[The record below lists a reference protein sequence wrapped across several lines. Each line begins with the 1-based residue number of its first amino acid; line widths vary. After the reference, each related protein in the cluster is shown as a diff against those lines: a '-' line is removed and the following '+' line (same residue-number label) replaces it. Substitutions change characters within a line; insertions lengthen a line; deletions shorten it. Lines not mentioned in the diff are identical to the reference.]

1 MANGNIGNS
10 KSLAN
15 SFSTVFS
22 NLNQRLTAPGK
33 SGATL
38 ADRQKYYN
46 ELVDLG
52 VINTNAKV
60 GEFESLLNDAVD
72 NNAKGKAIFKWAQ
85 GRQNGFS
92 AKLYQAS
99 DDVWKTYSFEM
110 ELGRL
115 QKAFTRDPNTVI
127 NVSDPRN
134 FTEFGAVV
142 RRGDLTESEF
152 QTLLKRE
159 AAEIVKDTVPNYSR
173 VPEFIKQL
181 RQMPF
186 GNFVA
191 FPAEMIRTGGNILG
205 RSIKELA
212 SDSPEI
218 RAIGM
223 KRLLGFT
230 SVNVAI
236 PQSLAI
242 AGTQLTGANEE
253 QVQAYKRSMAAD
265 WDRNS
270 TLIPIATDKD
280 GNITDLYNFSYTN
293 PYDYLK
299 RPFSAVYNAVNNG
312 ITKEEELSTIA
323 FNAMYDSSAEF
334 FSPFMSES
342 IVTEKIA
349 DIARNKT
356 SFNRPVWNGDVRH
369 S

>member
-1 MANGNIGNS
+1 M
-10 KSLAN
+10 
-15 SFSTVFS
+15 
-22 NLNQRLTAPGK
+22 
-33 SGATL
+33 

-115 QKAFTRDPNTVI
+115 QKAFTKDPNTVI

-142 RRGDLTESEF
+142 RRGDLTENEF

-191 FPAEMIRTGGNILG
+191 FPAEIIRTGGNILG

-323 FNAMYDSSAEF
+323 FNAMYDSSSEF
-334 FSPFMSES
+334 FFAIHER
-342 IVTEKIA
+342 V
-349 DIARNKT
+349 
-356 SFNRPVWNGDVRH
+356 NRH
-369 S
+369 